1 MDQSLTKKN
10 LKGMAPEDLDELVYE
25 LKGEE
30 AAAINNG
37 GKESQI
43 EYLTDEEETKSLLPT
58 IRKVLDENNG
68 RCLDTQEER
77 NIVAIALIA
86 ELIAVKRSMNG

>member
-1 MDQSLTKKN
+1 MREVLTRKD
-10 LKGMAPEDLDELVYE
+10 LQGMRCEDLDELIYE
-25 LKGEE
+25 VKGEE
-30 AAAINNG
+30 ATTINKG
-37 GKESQI
+37 GRDSQVD
-43 EYLTDEEETKSLLPT
+43 YLMSREKTVSLLPT
-58 IRKVLDENNG
+58 IRKVLDQNNG